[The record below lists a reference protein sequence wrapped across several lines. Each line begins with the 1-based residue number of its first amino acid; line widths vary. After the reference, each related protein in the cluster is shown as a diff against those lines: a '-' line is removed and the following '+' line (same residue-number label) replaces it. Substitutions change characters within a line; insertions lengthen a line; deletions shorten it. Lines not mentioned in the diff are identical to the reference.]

1 MSLFKSV
8 SISHIL
14 GSCNYNH
21 AHKTYAESS
30 TIIQYSVIG
39 RFEILVHDELL
50 VLVAEESEVRVD
62 FKYLVNFYL
71 AVIC

>member
-14 GSCNYNH
+14 GSCNYNR
-21 AHKTYAESS
+21 AHKIYVESS

-39 RFEILVHDELL
+39 RFEILERDELF
-50 VLVAEESEVRVD
+50 VLVVDVLQVRVD
-62 FKYLVNFYL
+62 FSYLVNCYL
-71 AVIC
+71 VVN